1 VRYRKLGRTE
11 IFVSEIGFGTWGIGG
26 ESYGKVEDIESIKA
40 LRRAFEL
47 GINFFDTADIYGH
60 GKSERLIANA
70 LGDVREKI
78 IIASK
83 VGYVATNARYDFQI
97 EKQNFSQ
104 SYIKD
109 CLKGSLDRLS
119 TNYMDIYLL
128 HSPPTEMITDKAV
141 YLTLTHLKE
150 RGRVKYIGVS
160 LRKIEDGFIA
170 IESGM
175 YDIIEITYN
184 LVYQKAREINL
195 LKKCYDHGIG
205 IIIKSPLSNGFL
217 TGKYKLPPV
226 FQENDHR
233 PRWPIE
239 QINYWISA
247 LNRYS
252 QIWRDKKWTNTQA
265 ALKFCLSTSYV
276 STVIPGMKT
285 TSQVEKNASVANG
298 SYFSQEEISEIIKR
312 YSKIKDADPLLKYVK
327 PSEGQ
332 LS

>member
-1 VRYRKLGRTE
+1 MRYRKLGTTG
-11 IFVSEIGFGTWGIGG
+11 IYVSEIGFGTWGIGG
-26 ESYGKVEDIESIKA
+26 ESYGKVDDIESIKA

-78 IIASK
+78 ILASK

-109 CLKGSLDRLS
+109 CLKGCLDRLNA
-119 TNYMDIYLL
+119 NYIDLYLL
-128 HSPPTEMITDKAV
+128 HSPPTEMITDKTV

-150 RGRVKYIGVS
+150 HGRVKYIGVS

-175 YDIIEITYN
+175 YDTIEVTYN
-184 LVYQKAREINL
+184 LAYQKAREMNL
-195 LKKCYDHGIG
+195 LKKCSDHGIG
-205 IIIKSPLSNGFL
+205 VIVKSPLSNGFL
-217 TGKYKLPPV
+217 TGKYKSLPA
-226 FQENDHR
+226 FQGNDHR
-233 PRWPIE
+233 QRWSIK

-252 QIWRDKKWTNTQA
+252 TIWRDKNWTNTKA

-276 STVIPGMKT
+276 STAIPGIKT
-285 TSQVEKNASVANG
+285 ASQVEKNASVANG
-298 SYFSQEEISEIIKR
+298 SYFSQEELSEIIKI
-312 YSKIKDADPLLKYVK
+312 YSKIKDADPLLNYVK
-327 PSEGQ
+327 
-332 LS
+332 